1 MQDWGPPARVI
12 SYAQH
17 PLDEILGHEAHQP
30 SDSTRKMMKAPTP
43 KRQAELG
50 NLTLRQTKYRVFHG
64 IRPG

>member
-1 MQDWGPPARVI
+1 MSFLAMKPI
-12 SYAQH
+12 M
-17 PLDEILGHEAHQP
+17 P